1 LADCYGVNNHH
12 NLNNQLVELA
22 PHGSSD
28 PLFGEAQFDLVLAQE
43 PPGGLAEG
51 ANADI
56 VCFVML
62 VGFQVDFVI
71 CREGHKAD
79 LIEPLCI
86 AD

>member
-1 LADCYGVNNHH
+1 LLRSQQST

-22 PHGSSD
+22 PHGCSD
-28 PLFGEAQFDLVLAQE
+28 PWFGEAQFLLVLARE
-43 PPGGLAEG
+43 PSGGLAEG
-51 ANADI
+51 PDAGV

-71 CREGHKAD
+71 CREGHKSD

-86 AD
+86 AN